1 MNVNFFKHIIIPP
14 PTPRIYARL
23 GYSQSKT
30 KLNQQQKDEIEKYI
44 QEALTFI
51 ELKGSAIRIP
61 INKINKSKTTLQKGI
76 IFKSKDL
83 VKLFA
88 NSKEI
93 LIMGATAGNNI
104 MKAIK
109 DNSRQKDLTRA
120 VIFDAVASE
129 IVDDVLPWIINYYN
143 RELARENKHLTKR
156 RFSAG
161 YGDFALENQKT
172 IYNTLKMKQL
182 GVTLT
187 KNYILIPEKSVT
199 AVAGIE
205 ISS

>member
-1 MNVNFFKHIIIPP
+1 MNVNFFNHIIIPP

-23 GYSQSKT
+23 GYSTSKT
-30 KLNQQQKDEIEKYI
+30 KLKQEQKDEVDKHI

-51 ELKGSAIRIP
+51 DLKGAAVRIP
-61 INKINKSKTTLQKGI
+61 IDKIDKSKITLNKNI
-76 IFKSKDL
+76 IFKSKSL

-88 NSKEI
+88 DSKEI

-109 DNSRQKDLTRA
+109 DNSRQRDLTRA
-120 VIFDAVASE
+120 VVFDAVASE
-129 IVDDVLPWIINYYN
+129 IVDDVLGWITNYYN
-143 RELARENKHLTKR
+143 RELARENRHLTKR

-161 YGDFALENQKT
+161 YGDFRLENQKT

-199 AVAGIE
+199 AVAGIQ